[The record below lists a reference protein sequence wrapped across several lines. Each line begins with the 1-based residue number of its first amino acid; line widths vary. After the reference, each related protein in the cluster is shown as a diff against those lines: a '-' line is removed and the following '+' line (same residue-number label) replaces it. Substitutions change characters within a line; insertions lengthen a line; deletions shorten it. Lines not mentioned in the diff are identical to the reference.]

1 MLKHGI
7 YLVRFFLLF
16 VCLFIASLPAFADM
30 RSVPIA
36 ELILQAKNGNPEA
49 QDELGLRYC
58 FGIDVDKDYVQAA
71 KWYLSAAEQGHAKA
85 QNEIGGFYEKGIGVP
100 RDQRRAVYWYEKAA
114 AQGYAPAQYNLAL
127 KLNSGDGV
135 ERDTVRSTTWLRRA
149 AETGMAPQAE
159 YNLGVRYINGVGVK
173 KDLHEAS
180 TWFRKSADHG
190 FPLAMCNL
198 ATCYLRGEGVN
209 RDLVQAYKWLYLATG
224 GGAKQ
229 RRISEKAKTQA
240 RMSHSETTTWLYALE
255 GKDLRRAQEGL
266 ELLRESMTE
275 SQVSAAIQQADDW
288 RPKE

>member
-1 MLKHGI
+1 MLKYAI
-7 YLVRFFLLF
+7 YFVSSFILL
-16 VCLFIASLPAFADM
+16 VCLFVASLPALADM

-58 FGIDVDKDYVQAA
+58 FGIYVDKDYVQAA

-127 KLNSGDGV
+127 KLDSGDGV
-135 ERDTVRSTTWLRRA
+135 ERDAVRSTTWLRRA

-229 RRISEKAKTQA
+229 RRISEKDKTQA
-240 RMSHSETTTWLYALE
+240 RMRRSETTYWLYALE
-255 GKDLRRAQEGL
+255 GDDLRKAKEGL

-275 SQVSAAIQQADDW
+275 RQVSAAKQQADDW
-288 RPKE
+288 NPK